1 MTGGGFRN
9 QGPIKEVVGRTKR
22 EFARLVRVVSR
33 PRLPEMRGLNI
44 EAISRLI
51 YERWR
56 RRRPSE
62 LVSWHRRVHA
72 DVLETLAKTPSE
84 FFGRRERSRE
94 WPLDFDGHSAAHRM
108 KDIEAALK
116 GAPAVRKRRTGA

>member
-1 MTGGGFRN
+1 MTGGRFRN
-9 QGPIKEVVGRTKR
+9 QGPIKEVVDQTKR

-44 EAISRLI
+44 EAISRPI

-72 DVLETLAKTPSE
+72 DVL
-84 FFGRRERSRE
+84 
-94 WPLDFDGHSAAHRM
+94 
-108 KDIEAALK
+108 
-116 GAPAVRKRRTGA
+116 